1 MIYETYSKRMQRI
14 KKQGITDV
22 YKYDEL
28 QQTLRMQI
36 IYIWNGAIGPRN
48 EAWEFIHNTLSRE
61 LGVNTLSEEYN
72 ATFFQKCQSFLLIS
86 AVENV
91 IDIIEL
97 SFKIIDV
104 NMRNLDFM
112 DKQMEHIDQAADDA
126 IIELNHRF
134 KEHGVGYEFINGE
147 IIRIDNEFIH
157 HEAIKPAINLLY
169 DGDFEGA
176 SDEFF
181 NSHEHFRKGE
191 YKEAIVDA
199 LKSFESTMKT
209 ICEKKSYTYDKT
221 KDTASKLISILIL
234 NGLIP
239 EYLTTHFTGLRTT
252 LEAGLPTVRNKT
264 SGHGQGINTIDIP
277 EYFVSYAINLAAT
290 NIVFLVNAYNK
301 SK

>member
-1 MIYETYSKRMQRI
+1 MIFETYSKRR
-14 KKQGITDV
+14 KKIMNQEISDV
-22 YKYDEL
+22 YEYDEL
-28 QQTLRMQI
+28 KITLRTQI
-36 IYIWNGAIGPRN
+36 MYIWRDAIGSN
-48 EAWEFIHNTLSRE
+48 NDEAWEFIHNTIARE
-61 LGVNTLSEEYN
+61 LGITYLGEYN
-72 ATFFQKCQSFLLIS
+72 TSFYNRCIYFLSKAEIEETL
-86 AVENV
+86 
-91 IDIIEL
+91 DIIEL
-97 SFKIIDV
+97 SFRIID
-104 NMRNLDFM
+104 NGFRNLSYY
-112 DKQMEHIDQAADDA
+112 DKSQKGIILDSDDA

-134 KEHGVGYEFINGE
+134 KEHGVGYEFIKGE

-157 HEAIKPAINLLY
+157 QEAVKPAIKLLY

-181 NSHEHFRKGE
+181 NSYEHFRKGE

-239 EYLTTHFTGLRTT
+239 EYLSNHFTGLRTT
-252 LEAGLPTVRNKT
+252 LAAGLPTVRNKT